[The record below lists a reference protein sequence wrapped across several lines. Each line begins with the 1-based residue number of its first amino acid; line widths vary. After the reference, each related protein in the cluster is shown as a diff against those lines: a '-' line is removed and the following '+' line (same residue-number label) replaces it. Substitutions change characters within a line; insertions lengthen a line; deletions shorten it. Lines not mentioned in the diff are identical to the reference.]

1 LAQDSP
7 QAALIGLPRQ
17 EIAMLPFRS
26 PHRASAHHE
35 GAPAPG
41 PVPEDSLIA
50 DRGEF
55 IDALARL
62 RRGQLLVHS
71 ADRSDERCLIEG
83 QMLYTSWK
91 PLSRFGLLD
100 ELPAGPREG
109 RMRCY
114 KLSPRGR
121 DFADRACQAWK
132 ARPLWQRL
140 AMRLGG

>member
-1 LAQDSP
+1 
-7 QAALIGLPRQ
+7 
-17 EIAMLPFRS
+17 
-26 PHRASAHHE
+26 
-35 GAPAPG
+35 
-41 PVPEDSLIA
+41 VPEHTLIA

-62 RRGQLLVHS
+62 RRGQLLVRS
-71 ADRSDERCLIEG
+71 ADRSDERCLIDG

-91 PLSRFGLLD
+91 PLSSFGLLD

-109 RMRCY
+109 RMRCF

-121 DFADRACQAWK
+121 EFADRACQEWK
-132 ARPLWQRL
+132 KLPLWQRL

>member
-1 LAQDSP
+1 
-7 QAALIGLPRQ
+7 
-17 EIAMLPFRS
+17 MLPFRS
-26 PHRASAHHE
+26 PHRASAHRE
-35 GAPAPG
+35 SAPATEPALDPG
-41 PVPEDSLIA
+41 PDDTLIA

-91 PLSRFGLLD
+91 PLSSFGLLD

-121 DFADRACQAWK
+121 EFADRACQAWK
-132 ARPLWQRL
+132 TRPLWQRL

>member
-7 QAALIGLPRQ
+7 QAALIGVPRQ
-17 EIAMLPFRS
+17 EIAMLPSIAAPRIC
-26 PHRASAHHE
+26 PPR
-35 GAPAPG
+35 GAPAW
-41 PVPEDSLIA
+41 PVAEDTLIA

-71 ADRSDERCLIEG
+71 ADRGDERCLIEG

-100 ELPAGPREG
+100 ELPAGPRG

-121 DFADRACQAWK
+121 DL
-132 ARPLWQRL
+132 PIGLSNT
-140 AMRLGG
+140 

>member
-1 LAQDSP
+1 
-7 QAALIGLPRQ
+7 
-17 EIAMLPFRS
+17 MLPFRS
-26 PHRASAHHE
+26 PHHSATHRE
-35 GAPAPG
+35 SAPAPDPVPD
-41 PVPEDSLIA
+41 PVPEHTLIA

-62 RRGQLLVHS
+62 RRGQLLVRS
-71 ADRSDERCLIEG
+71 ADRSDERCLIDG

-91 PLSRFGLLD
+91 PLSSFGLLD

-109 RMRCY
+109 RMRCF

-121 DFADRACQAWK
+121 EFADRACQEWK
-132 ARPLWQRL
+132 KLPLWQRL